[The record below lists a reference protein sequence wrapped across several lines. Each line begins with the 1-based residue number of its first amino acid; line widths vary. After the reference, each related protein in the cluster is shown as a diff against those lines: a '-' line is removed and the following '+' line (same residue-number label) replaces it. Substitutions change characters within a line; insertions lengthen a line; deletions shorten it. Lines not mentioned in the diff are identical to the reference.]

1 MMKYFYALSAFIYL
15 SIGLLSAQ
23 GLQLNRVTAFS
34 PDANAVGIDIF
45 VDSESNS
52 FVSGVV
58 QGSNTPLDMNPSDA
72 PGDTAFAPPSSIF
85 LAKYNSEGKYLWSH
99 SFPGY
104 ISPGLSQNSG
114 IALDSE
120 GNVVIT
126 SGTNSRI
133 DIDPSAEEFFIG
145 RDDQITIYVI
155 KYSADG
161 RLLWSKEVPLI
172 ESRNGSTNHTVAFK
186 GITFNKEN
194 EVVFS
199 GTIYV
204 NASDTLTFDFDP
216 SGGGLTF
223 ETGGRANFY
232 LGKINQ
238 AGDLSWAGI
247 IKSSGNSNSDLLFDI
262 ATDGTDHIY
271 ISGGI
276 NGEGTARDFD
286 LSSGEKILTIPAG
299 TGRSAFIAKYDTD
312 GQLKWA
318 GITQDGLATGRNITV
333 DEEGNVY
340 QSGFYSNRVNF
351 NLSSGGP
358 VNIGEGTGNIY
369 LCKYS
374 PDGDFI
380 WGYETPR
387 TSAGSVNLL
396 ALHAD
401 QNGYIYMAGSIAGG
415 FDFDFFEDEN
425 IIAAGS
431 GNLPFIV
438 KYDTDAGLI
447 FTVSFAESFFSAA
460 REISINDRGD
470 VFVTGSFRDVVD
482 FDPSENVFEVTG
494 NSSNTVYVAKFSP
507 CYFEETSVNLCEGD
521 TLLVGNKAFTMGG
534 TYPVSFS
541 SSTGCDSTVVYQIN
555 LVPLPDNSISL
566 SNGTLSLAQ
575 EGAQY
580 GWYNCG
586 TSVLILGETAAT
598 FTPTES
604 GSYGAL
610 VVLNGCFSITECL
623 EVVVSGLFDKS
634 SGLSIKAH
642 PNPTSSVLQFQID
655 RQETQDPVYRLM
667 DMNGRTLLQERMTG
681 NTSMIDLSDL
691 PAGMYFLRIETNDG
705 FSGSQKIVKF

>member
-1 MMKYFYALSAFIYL
+1 MKNIYTLSTFIFL
-15 SIGLLSAQ
+15 NIGLLSAQ

-34 PDANAVGIDIF
+34 PDANAVGLDIV

-58 QGSNTPLDMNPSDA
+58 QGSITPFDMNPSDT

-85 LAKYNSEGKYLWSH
+85 LAKYNAEGKYLWSH

-104 ISPGLSQNSG
+104 ISSGLSQCSG
-114 IALDSE
+114 IALDSD

-133 DIDPSAEEFFIG
+133 DIDPSVEEFFIG
-145 RDDQITIYVI
+145 KDDQITIFVI

-161 RLLWSKEVPLI
+161 RLLWSKEIPLI
-172 ESRNGSTNHTVAFK
+172 ESRNGSNYHTVAFK
-186 GITFNKEN
+186 GITFNKDN

-204 NASDTLTFDFDP
+204 NGSDTLTFDFNP

-232 LGKINQ
+232 LGKISRT
-238 AGDLSWAGI
+238 GDLSWAGI

-276 NGEGTARDFD
+276 NGEGNSRDFD

-299 TGRSAFIAKYDTD
+299 TGRSAFLAKYDND

-318 GITQDGLATGRNITV
+318 GITQDGLATGRNVTV

-351 NLSSGGP
+351 NLNAGDP

-374 PDGDFI
+374 PDGEFI

-401 QNGYIYMAGSIAGG
+401 QNGYIYMGGSIAGG

-425 IIAAGS
+425 IITAGS

-438 KYDTDAGLI
+438 KYDTDARLI

-460 REISINDRGD
+460 REISINNRGD
-470 VFVTGSFRDVVD
+470 VFATGSFRDVVD
-482 FDPSENVFEVTG
+482 FDPSDDIFEVIG

-507 CYFEETSVNLCEGD
+507 CFFEDTLVDLCEGD
-521 TLLVGNKAFTMGG
+521 TLFVGNRALTMSG
-534 TYPVSFS
+534 TYPISFS
-541 SSTGCDSTVVYQIN
+541 SINGCDSTVVFHIS
-555 LVPLPDNSISL
+555 LLPLPDNSISL
-566 SNGTLSLAQ
+566 SNGTLTLAQ

-580 GWYNCG
+580 GWYNCE
-586 TSVLILGETAAT
+586 TSELLLGETAAT

-610 VVLNGCFSITECL
+610 LVLNGCFSTTECL

-634 SGLSIKAH
+634 SSGLSIKAH
-642 PNPTSSVLQFQID
+642 PNPTSSILQFQIN
-655 RQETQDPVYRLM
+655 RRGEMDPIYRLM
-667 DMNGRTLLQERMTG
+667 DMNGRTLLQERLIG
-681 NTSMIDLSDL
+681 NTSMIDLGDF

-705 FSGSQKIVKF
+705 FSGSQKIIKF